1 MIGQI
6 LHAGWT
12 FLERMLRRLLEFL
25 SSLFG
30 HLFNALFSFLRILLR
45 PIFIVIALVL
55 YIVYKIAE
63 LAITLISVFLSL
75 GKLLIAF
82 IKGIF
87 VTLTGFTYTPTT
99 PHNGAWTSIFNN
111 VVGSL
116 GPYQLDKIAYILLFC
131 IWITTAFAAIKIIGS
146 IRNGG
151 E

>member
-6 LHAGWT
+6 LRAGWT
-12 FLERMLRRLLEFL
+12 FLERMFKRMFEFF
-25 SSLFG
+25 STLFG
-30 HLFNALFSFLRILLR
+30 HLFQTLFHFLKILLR
-45 PIFIVIALVL
+45 PLFIVVALLL
-55 YIVYKIAE
+55 YLVYKIAE
-63 LAITLISVFLSL
+63 LAITLISVFLAL
-75 GKLLIAF
+75 GKLLLAF

-87 VTLTGFTYTPTT
+87 VTLTGFTYTPST
-99 PHNGAWTSIFNN
+99 PSNGQWTSIFNN

-131 IWITTAFAAIKIIGS
+131 IWITTAFAAIRIIGS